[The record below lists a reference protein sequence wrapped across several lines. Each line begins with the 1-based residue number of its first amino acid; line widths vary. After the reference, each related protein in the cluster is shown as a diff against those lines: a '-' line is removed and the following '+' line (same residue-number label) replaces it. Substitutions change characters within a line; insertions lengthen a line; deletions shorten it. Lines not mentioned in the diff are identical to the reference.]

1 MSPGEDGGSSTSTVM
16 RAPDGADGRVEL
28 HLLSIRDFRNLRRVE
43 LRPPPGGL
51 ALIGENGHGK
61 TNLLEAIY
69 YLQLL
74 RSARGARDQELVR
87 FGERV
92 FHLRAELSVGGRER
106 TVSVG
111 FDRQDRRKKVVVDGV
126 EATRLSDALGALPSV
141 LFSPRDTELVSG
153 APSERRRFLD
163 VVLSLTSRRYL
174 VALQRY
180 RGALARRNAALRD
193 AQRQRGGEQ
202 RAAVWEPALAEYGA
216 VLWSERVAWVERWA
230 PTLGALCE
238 SIGERAPVSL
248 RYSSQLA
255 PSGAVQDA
263 LLGAL
268 EARRHLD
275 LRRGITHSGPHRD
288 DLELRLGDRELRTFG
303 SAGQQRTAALALRM
317 LEARTLREAVG
328 AAPLLLLDDPFAE
341 LDSRRAARIL
351 SLLGEEG
358 VGQTLLA
365 VPRQDDI
372 PAALTG
378 LARTRI
384 ADGEVSSLDDRATT
398 GPADSPDPSS
408 AAITGDP
415 AAGSM
420 GAA

>member
-1 MSPGEDGGSSTSTVM
+1 VSLDEDRGSSTGTIVE
-16 RAPDGADGRVEL
+16 APADMHGRVEL

-43 LRPPPGGL
+43 LRPPRGGM
-51 ALIGENGHGK
+51 AIIGDNGHGK

-69 YLQLL
+69 YMQLL

-92 FHLRAELSVGGRER
+92 FHLRAELTLNGRER

-111 FDRQDRRKKVVVDGV
+111 FDRQEKRKKVMVDGV
-126 EATRLSDALGALPSV
+126 EATRLSDALGALPAV
-141 LFSPRDTELVSG
+141 LFSPRDTSLVSG

-174 VALQRY
+174 QALQRY

-193 AQRQRGGEQ
+193 AQRQPGGEE

-216 VLWSERVAWVERWA
+216 VLWSERVAWVERWS
-230 PTLGALCE
+230 PVLSSLCDA
-238 SIGERAPVSL
+238 IGERAPVTL

-255 PSGAVQDA
+255 PAGAVADA
-263 LLGAL
+263 LRGAL
-268 EARRHLD
+268 ESRRQFD
-275 LRRGITHSGPHRD
+275 IRRGITHSGPHRD
-288 DLELRLGDRELRTFG
+288 DLELRLDERELRLFG

-341 LDSRRAARIL
+341 LDGRRAARIL
-351 SLLGEEG
+351 TLLEDAG

-365 VPRQDDI
+365 VPREDDI
-372 PAALTG
+372 PPALTG
-378 LARTRI
+378 LARMRI
-384 ADGEVSSLDDRATT
+384 SDGEVRPHDHEDGSGANDERPDDPQAR
-398 GPADSPDPSS
+398 S
-408 AAITGDP
+408 
-415 AAGSM
+415 
-420 GAA
+420 